1 MKTAKHSKN
10 ILYEDLGWFG
20 VILIISSYGLLAT
33 GVLDSSSILY
43 HTLVLGG
50 SLSVA
55 LISFTKKAYQPAVL
69 NGIFALL
76 AIIALARLLLF

>member
-1 MKTAKHSKN
+1 MKTVKHSKN

-20 VILIISSYGLLAT
+20 VILIVGSYGLLAS
-33 GVLDSSSILY
+33 GVLNSESVLY
-43 HTLVLGG
+43 HALVLGG

-55 LISFTKKAYQPAVL
+55 LISFIKKAYQPAVL